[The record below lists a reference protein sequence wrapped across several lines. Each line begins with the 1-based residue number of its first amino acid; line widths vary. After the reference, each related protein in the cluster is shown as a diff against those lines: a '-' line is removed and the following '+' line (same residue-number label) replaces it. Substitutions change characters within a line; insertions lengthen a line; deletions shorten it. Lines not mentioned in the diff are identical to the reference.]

1 MTTTV
6 RRDVYM
12 SDSDAFSWYM
22 EADPLLRSTVVS
34 VMVIDG
40 APDMERLLERADRA
54 TRMAPGFRHKVVQA
68 PSRLANPRWV
78 VDPDFD
84 LTFHVRRICAPAPGT
99 LAEVFDYA
107 RQTGMAGFDRD
118 RPLWE
123 FTLVEGVEGGRVALV
138 MKLHH
143 ALSDGIGG
151 MEMAKYLFDLEADP
165 GAVGPMPDAPSP
177 ETFSVLALTL
187 DAMRHNVARVAG
199 FARNSVGSVPAGI
212 RSAVRNPIGA
222 LRAGGGLVG
231 SIARTVRPVRST
243 LSAVMQNR
251 RLAWHYDTIAIPLE
265 DLRAPARDL
274 GLTLNDA
281 FLGAVT
287 GGLQRYHER
296 HGSAVDELRLTMP
309 ISIRTPDDPIGGNR
323 VTLMRFKV
331 PVGQHD
337 SVTRMHHIHDS
348 CLTARHEPAISYT
361 NAIAG
366 VLNVLPRGV
375 VGGMLKHVDFLASNV
390 PGFDMP
396 IYLAGARVAEWYG
409 FGPTIG
415 AALNATLVSYNGTC
429 YIGVNID
436 TGAIPDGAT
445 LMECMREGFAES
457 TALSTTSEPTTF
469 RRADNG
475 KLPSDA
481 IDPLAREMAA
491 KEIATP

>member
-6 RRDVYM
+6 RRDMYM

-34 VMVIDG
+34 VMVLDG
-40 APDMERLLERADRA
+40 APDMKRLLDRADRA

-84 LTFHVRRICAPAPGT
+84 LTFHVRRISVPAHGT
-99 LAEVFDYA
+99 LDEVFEYA

-123 FTLVEGVEGGRVALV
+123 FTLVEGVEGGRAALV

-143 ALSDGIGG
+143 ALTDGVGG
-151 MEMAKYLFDLEADP
+151 MEMAKYLFDLEPDP
-165 GAVGPMPDAPSP
+165 GGFGPMPDAPP
-177 ETFSVLALTL
+177 AETFSALALTR
-187 DAMRHNVARVAG
+187 DAMRHNMARVAG
-199 FARNSVGSVPAGI
+199 FARSGASSVPAGI
-212 RSAVRNPIGA
+212 RSTARNPIGA
-222 LRAGGGLVG
+222 LRAGAALLG
-231 SIARTVRPVRST
+231 SVAQTVRPVSST
-243 LSAVMQNR
+243 LSAVMQDR
-251 RLAWHYDTIAIPLE
+251 RLGWHYDTITMPLE
-265 DLRAPARDL
+265 ELRGPARAL

-287 GGLQRYHER
+287 GGLQRYHEN

-337 SVTRMHHIHDS
+337 PVKRMHAIHES
-348 CLTARHEPAISYT
+348 CLTARHEPAIAYT

-366 VLNVLPRGV
+366 ALNVLPPGV

-390 PGFDMP
+390 AGLDMP
-396 IYLAGARVAEWYG
+396 IYLAGARVAEWYA

-415 AALNATLVSYNGTC
+415 AALNATLISYNGTC

-436 TGAIPDGAT
+436 TGAIPDGAA
-445 LMECMREGFAES
+445 LMECMREGFAECFS
-457 TALSTTSEPTTF
+457 SRSPAQ
-469 RRADNG
+469 
-475 KLPSDA
+475 
-481 IDPLAREMAA
+481 
-491 KEIATP
+491 